1 MAAGLLSWGLLR
13 VLPAVAGRAAAVCLL
28 AAAAIG
34 CSRVYLGVHWPTDVL
49 GGWLFAGCWLAAVL
63 PPLAAS
69 ADGGGTSGGADG
81 GPDQRAD
88 GGPDERADGGTGQTD
103 TP

>member
-13 VLPAVAGRAAAVCLL
+13 VLPAVAGRAAAAVCLL

-81 GPDQRAD
+81 GTGQ
-88 GGPDERADGGTGQTD
+88 RADGGTGQTD